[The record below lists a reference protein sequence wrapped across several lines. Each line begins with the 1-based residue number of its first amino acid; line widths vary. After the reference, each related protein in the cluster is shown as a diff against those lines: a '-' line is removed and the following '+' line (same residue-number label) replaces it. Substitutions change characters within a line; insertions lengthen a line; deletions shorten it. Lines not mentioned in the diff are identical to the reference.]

1 MPVSNLIDF
10 LNEVQAILDTWTS
23 AKLSALPEY
32 PERSDLNQRAKS
44 AWYRG
49 QAESGWNLRPSVC
62 RLDGYTV
69 RREIDMNLAYRRRVS
84 FLPNMPP
91 PNDLGAWLSL
101 MQHYRLPTR
110 LLDWTES
117 PIMALYFAIEEFAL
131 YVRWNRIELFSPVV
145 WMVNP
150 FALNW
155 ASTEHASS
163 IVPSTDPRE
172 ASGSKPTDLSLA
184 FGCWNIFPAFG
195 GQPEGTEAFK
205 GPMAVVPHKLDWR
218 MHTQRARF
226 TVHGSNKDPIERMF
240 RARDQEDLEALGFLT
255 RINVEPTAATTLLAE
270 LSSVGITRS
279 VLFPDPEGVA
289 IETTSGF

>member
-1 MPVSNLIDF
+1 
-10 LNEVQAILDTWTS
+10 
-23 AKLSALPEY
+23 
-32 PERSDLNQRAKS
+32 
-44 AWYRG
+44 
-49 QAESGWNLRPSVC
+49 
-62 RLDGYTV
+62 
-69 RREIDMNLAYRRRVS
+69 
-84 FLPNMPP
+84 
-91 PNDLGAWLSL
+91 